1 LQDTLDVEHIFSATP
16 FNGDGVITTAS
27 ADDEET
33 KDALNDIMTCL
44 GSEMDRSKVPGVSQP
59 LVDKFFADAAA
70 VVAWYNEGDSSR
82 PPPMRL
88 DHGVEAQA
96 HMLEGVR
103 HKLNDY
109 FARVSLAGV
118 NPRAADALNPPLSAY
133 ETMSKDMLK
142 SDDAAIAALPLA
154 LIEAGK
160 PLNLTA
166 SVNPAWSAQMTRFRD
181 EIVTPLLAASWQL
194 TEGQWEEIKK
204 KFGDY
209 AAWQQRKPQTP
220 VAQLGISRLEALLAP
235 QVKERI
241 DELIA

>member
-1 LQDTLDVEHIFSATP
+1 VAWNKE
-16 FNGDGVITTAS
+16 
-27 ADDEET
+27 ADSSRV
-33 KDALNDIMTCL
+33 AL
-44 GSEMDRSKVPGVSQP
+44 QP
-59 LVDKFFADAAA
+59 LGDRVDAAA
-70 VVAWYNEGDSSR
+70 D
-82 PPPMRL
+82 L
-88 DHGVEAQA
+88 
-96 HMLEGVR
+96 LEEVR
-103 HKLNDY
+103 HKLDDY

-118 NPRAADALNPPLSAY
+118 DPRAADALNPPLSAY

-181 EIVTPLLAASWQL
+181 EIVTPLLGASWQL